1 MKILITGCAGFIGY
15 HTTKKLLNKNHYIVG
30 LDSLNKYYDINLKKY
45 RLSKL
50 KKINKFK
57 FIKNDLKNFNKIY
70 YLLNKHKIDV
80 VLHLAAQPGVRYS
93 LKNPKSYIDN
103 NLLCFFNIL
112 EASKNYKIKH
122 FVYASS
128 SSVYGSSKK
137 KKFQENQ
144 STDSPIQLYAATKK
158 SNEIITES
166 YSNLFKIKSTGL
178 RFFSVYGPAGRPD
191 MAIYKF
197 TQKIV
202 NKKKIELYNFG
213 NHARDFTYVDD
224 AVNAIYKI
232 ISKKKSRK
240 TLHEVYNIASGK
252 TVKLIDLVKII
263 EKKLNIKSKCK
274 FLSLQKGDVIK
285 TSASIS
291 KIKKDYKYNP
301 KVNIENGIQ
310 KFIRWYL
317 EYKKFKKKYE

>member
-15 HTTKKLLNKNHYIVG
+15 HATKKLLSKNHYVVG

-57 FIKNDLKNFNKIY
+57 FIKNDLRNLNKIY
-70 YLLNKHKIDV
+70 YLLINHKIDV

-93 LKNPKSYIDN
+93 LENPKSYIDN

-128 SSVYGSSKK
+128 SSVYGNSKK
-137 KKFQENQ
+137 KKFHENQ
-144 STDSPIQLYAATKK
+144 STDQPIQLYAATKK
-158 SNEIITES
+158 SNEIIADS
-166 YSNLFKIKSTGL
+166 YSNLFKIKTTGL

-197 TQKIV
+197 TQKII

-213 NHARDFTYVDD
+213 NHARDFTYIDD
-224 AVNAIYKI
+224 AINAIYKVI
-232 ISKKKSRK
+232 LKKKSRK
-240 TLHEVYNIASGK
+240 TLHEVYNIASGR
-252 TVKLIDLVKII
+252 TVKLIDLVKIL
-263 EKKLNIKSKCK
+263 EKKLNIKSKYK
-274 FLSLQKGDVIK
+274 FLNLQKGDVVK
-285 TSASIS
+285 TSASIR
-291 KIKKDYKYNP
+291 KIK
-301 KVNIENGIQ
+301 
-310 KFIRWYL
+310 
-317 EYKKFKKKYE
+317 